1 MYFPRAGCRQIPF
14 VPAREVWCHEHRPR
28 LPTQNPSPTRRQCP
42 CLLSPQSFV
51 LDIDLFLV
59 ARLLIIS
66 LVVKRDYRRLSVP
79 ARISQPWGSNKI
91 DHTPPQSCC
100 FTYSITVT
108 DLFRGEVSLSISLS
122 LVADPHQ
129 MSVSR
134 ASDSECVRSWLSST
148 RSINSL
154 VRSL

>member
-100 FTYSITVT
+100 YTYSITVT
-108 DLFRGEVSLSISLS
+108 DSRSLYLSLSTS

-129 MSVSR
+129 MWVSR
-134 ASDSECVRSWLSST
+134 ASDSECGRSWPSST

-154 VRSL
+154 ARSL